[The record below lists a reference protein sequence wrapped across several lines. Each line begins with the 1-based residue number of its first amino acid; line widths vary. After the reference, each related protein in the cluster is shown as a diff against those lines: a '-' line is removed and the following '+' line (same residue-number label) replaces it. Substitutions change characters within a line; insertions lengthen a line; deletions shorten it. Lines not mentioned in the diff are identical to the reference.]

1 MPRQSGKPGEIGY
14 SSAFPTESG
23 RLNPQTIGKI
33 DRRLGKPVCWL
44 LTVARRVGGFFSRGG
59 QGEPVKKIL
68 FIKMIEQGATVLAY
82 RALQTAVER
91 VGRDNVYFWV
101 FQENRPILDL
111 LEIIPPENVI
121 VIRTHS
127 AVRLA
132 LDMLGTLWRI
142 RKMRFD
148 ASVDME
154 FFSRASAILAFLSG
168 AKRRVGLHRF
178 TSEGPYRG
186 DLLTHRVQYN
196 PYLHVAIQYHQLVE
210 SIWADPR
217 QTPLLKVPA
226 SNLESGAYEPSPFV
240 PREGEVE
247 TVRGILAKLAG
258 RPVVGPILLL
268 NPNASDLL
276 PLRKWATERFVELGQ
291 RLLNEDPDALLVIT
305 GAPSEREA
313 AERVAKSIAA
323 DRCISIAGH
332 TTLRQ
337 LMVLYTIADL
347 LVTND
352 SGPGHFSSMTQVDSV
367 VLFGPE
373 TPALFGPL
381 GRRTHVV
388 WANLSCS
395 PCVNVMNHRFSPCDD
410 NVCMREISVDLVH
423 AKVKEVLRRRK
434 VNARPLEV
442 LNAPLASKLT
452 SSV

>member
-1 MPRQSGKPGEIGY
+1 
-14 SSAFPTESG
+14 
-23 RLNPQTIGKI
+23 LNPQTIGKI

-44 LTVARRVGGFFSRGG
+44 LTVARRIGGLFSRGG
-59 QGEPVKKIL
+59 AGESVKKIL

-91 VGRDNVYFWV
+91 VGRENVYFWV

-111 LEIIPPENVI
+111 LEMIPSENVI
-121 VIRTHS
+121 VIRTKS
-127 AVRLA
+127 PVRLA

-210 SIWADPR
+210 SIWADPK

-226 SNLESGAYEPSPFV
+226 PNLESGTYEPSSFV
-240 PREGEVE
+240 PHEGEVE

-258 RPVVGPILLL
+258 RAAEGPILLL

-276 PLRKWATERFVELGQ
+276 PLRKWATERFVELGK

-305 GAPSEREA
+305 GAPSESEA

-410 NVCMREISVDLVH
+410 NVCMQEISVDAVH
-423 AKVKEVLRRRK
+423 AKVKEVLRRRS
-434 VNARPLEV
+434 VNARPLQV
-442 LNAPLASKLT
+442 LNAPLVSKLT
-452 SSV
+452 SPV

>member
-1 MPRQSGKPGEIGY
+1 M
-14 SSAFPTESG
+14 
-23 RLNPQTIGKI
+23 NPQLIGKI
-33 DRRLGKPVCWL
+33 DRRLGKPICWA
-44 LTVARRVGGFFSRGG
+44 LTLVRWIGKLFPASSPN
-59 QGEPVKKIL
+59 QPVKKIL

-91 VGRDNVYFWV
+91 VGRESVYFWV

-121 VIRTHS
+121 VIRTQS
-127 AVRLA
+127 PVQLA
-132 LDMLGTLWRI
+132 LDMLGTLWHVRS
-142 RKMRFD
+142 MRFD

-154 FFSRASAILAFLSG
+154 FFSRASAILAFLGG

-210 SIWADPR
+210 TIWADPSEI
-217 QTPLLKVPA
+217 PLLKVPA
-226 SNLESGAYEPSPFV
+226 PALDSGQYDPSQFL
-240 PREGEVE
+240 PREGEAE
-247 TVRGILAKLAG
+247 TVREILANLAG
-258 RPVVGPILLL
+258 RLPEGSILLL

-276 PLRKWATERFVELGQ
+276 PLRKWATDRFIQLGQ
-291 RLLNEDPDALLVIT
+291 RLLSEDPDALLVIT
-305 GAPSEREA
+305 GAPSERDA

-337 LMVLYTIADL
+337 LMVLYTMADL

-352 SGPGHFSSMTQVDSV
+352 SGPGHFSSMTPIDSV

-381 GRRTHVV
+381 GRRTHVI

-395 PCVNVMNHRFSPCDD
+395 PCVNVINHRFSPCTN
-410 NVCMREISVDLVH
+410 NVCMQEISVDAVH
-423 AKVKEVLRRRK
+423 AKVSDILRRRK
-434 VNARPLEV
+434 SNARELPV
-442 LNAPLASKLT
+442 LT
-452 SSV
+452 G